1 MAGIYVH
8 IPFCKSRCTYCDFFS
23 TTRLEQRTLYGQALL
38 AEWRDRQHELR
49 EPITTIY
56 LGGGT
61 PSQMPVASLRMILEC
76 LVDGA
81 KRLEFSGRSHGE
93 LQDASNHH
101 PTQPYTTLH
110 HTTPSPDEIGDIEL
124 TLEAN
129 PGDIT
134 PEKARAWREMG
145 FNRLSIGVQSF
156 DDNLLRLIGRR
167 HTASQAREA
176 IRTAQ
181 NAGFDNISIDLM
193 YALPSQTMEQWRHD
207 VAEVLQLG
215 VQHVS
220 CYGLIYEEGT
230 AMTNLLA
237 TNQIQAVDEDTEMQM
252 YDYLIE
258 QLSTHG
264 FEHYEVSN
272 FALPGRHSR
281 HNSSYWNDT
290 PYLGLGA
297 GAHSYDGH
305 ARQWNICDLDLYIRQ
320 ALSHQLQP
328 EREVLTDEERHTER
342 VMLGLRTSRG
352 VSQQDIDM
360 HRAQA
365 LIESGLLTMR
375 GDRICATTEGYHILN
390 RLIEQLM

>member
-1 MAGIYVH
+1 MAGIYIH
-8 IPFCKSRCTYCDFFS
+8 IPFCKSRCKYCDFFS
-23 TTRLEQRTLYGQALL
+23 TTRLEQRTLYVQALL

-49 EPITTIY
+49 EPINTIY

-61 PSQMPVASLRMILEC
+61 PSTLSIDSLRLLSNEITILHHSTQ
-76 LVDGA
+76 
-81 KRLEFSGRSHGE
+81 LEF
-93 LQDASNHH
+93 
-101 PTQPYTTLH
+101 
-110 HTTPSPDEIGDIEL
+110 

-134 PEKARAWREMG
+134 PELAAAWRQLG
-145 FNRLSIGVQSF
+145 INRLSIGVQSF
-156 DDNLLRLIGRR
+156 DDDLLRLIGRR

-207 VAEVLQLG
+207 VAEVLRLG

-237 TNQIQAVDEDTEMQM
+237 TNQIQAVDEDTEMRM

-281 HNSSYWNDT
+281 HNSSYWCDT

-328 EREVLTDEERHTER
+328 EREVLSDEERHTER

-365 LIESGLLTMR
+365 LIESGLLIMR

-390 RLIEQLM
+390 RLIEQLL

>member
-8 IPFCKSRCTYCDFFS
+8 IPFCKSRCRYCDFFS
-23 TTRLEQRTLYGQALL
+23 TTQLERREDYAHAIIAEFNDRLHLL
-38 AEWRDRQHELR
+38 T
-49 EPITTIY
+49 EPVRTIY
-56 LGGGT
+56 FGGGT

-81 KRLEFSGRSHGE
+81 KRLQFSGRSQGE

-110 HTTPSPDEIGDIEL
+110 HTTLSPDEFGDIEL

-145 FNRLSIGVQSF
+145 FNRLSIGIQSF
-156 DDNLLRLIGRR
+156 DDDLLQLIGRR
-167 HTASQAREA
+167 HTAQEALQAVA
-176 IRTAQ
+176 TAQ
-181 NAGFDNISIDLM
+181 AVGFDNISIDLM
-193 YALPSQTMEQWRHD
+193 YALPSQTMEQWQKD
-207 VAEVLQLG
+207 VQLALSLG
-215 VQHVS
+215 IQHIS
-220 CYGLIYEEGT
+220 TYGLIYEEGT
-230 AMTNLLA
+230 ALTKLLMD
-237 TNQIQAVDEDTEMQM
+237 NRLQPVDEELEMRM
-252 YDYLIE
+252 YDYLVE
-258 QLSTHG
+258 QLTANE
-264 FEHYEVSN
+264 FLHYEVSN

-290 PYLGLGA
+290 PYLGLGTA
-297 GAHSYDGH
+297 AHSYDGQC
-305 ARQWNICDLDLYIRQ
+305 RQWNIADLDGYIRQ

-352 VSQQDIDM
+352 VSQQDINM
-360 HRAQA
+360 HRAQT

-390 RLIEQLM
+390 RLIEQLL

>member
-8 IPFCKSRCTYCDFFS
+8 IPFCKSRCKYCDFFS
-23 TTRLEQRTLYGQALL
+23 TTRLEQRTLYVQALL

-61 PSQMPVASLRMILEC
+61 PSTLSIDSLRLLSNEITIL
-76 LVDGA
+76 
-81 KRLEFSGRSHGE
+81 
-93 LQDASNHH
+93 HH
-101 PTQPYTTLH
+101 PTQL
-110 HTTPSPDEIGDIEL
+110 EF

-134 PEKARAWREMG
+134 PERVAAWRQLG
-145 FNRLSIGVQSF
+145 INRLSIGVQSF

-207 VAEVLQLG
+207 VAEVLRLG

-230 AMTNLLA
+230 AITNRLA
-237 TNQIQAVDEDTEMQM
+237 TNQIQAVDEDTEMRM

-281 HNSSYWNDT
+281 HNSSYWCDT

-328 EREVLTDEERHTER
+328 EREVLSDEERHTER

-360 HRAQA
+360 HRAQT
-365 LIESGLLTMR
+365 LIESGLLIMR

-390 RLIEQLM
+390 RLIEQLL